1 VVYEAENTRL
11 QQPVALKFLPAELTD
26 DAASK
31 TRFVHEAQ
39 AASSLKHHHVC
50 TIHDID
56 ETDDGRLFICMD
68 LYEGGSLKDRVA
80 DGAMDVDEAIKL
92 AAQVA
97 DGLATGGIRIRPGC
111 RVRV

>member
-1 VVYEAENTRL
+1 MGGPPHFARPVKGSRVIGQTISHYRITAELCRGGMGVVYEAENTRL

-50 TIHDID
+50 TILRQRSSVQRSNSQFHC
-56 ETDDGRLFICMD
+56 F
-68 LYEGGSLKDRVA
+68 
-80 DGAMDVDEAIKL
+80 
-92 AAQVA
+92 
-97 DGLATGGIRIRPGC
+97 RII
-111 RVRV
+111 